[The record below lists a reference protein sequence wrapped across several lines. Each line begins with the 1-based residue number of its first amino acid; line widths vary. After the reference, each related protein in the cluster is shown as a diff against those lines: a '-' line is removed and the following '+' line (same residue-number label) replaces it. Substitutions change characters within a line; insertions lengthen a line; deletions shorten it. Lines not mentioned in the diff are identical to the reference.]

1 MFRVGLAVLLLLTG
15 CSSADGGGIQPGPQ
29 TSAKEPVTVVVAR
42 TGGFAG
48 VMDTITVL
56 PDGSWTHPTGLT
68 VTGKVDPA
76 KFAALQ
82 QLATDPRLATE
93 AATTAAP
100 TQCRDA
106 FDYTVTAGALTVT
119 FTDCPSDAYQPL
131 VTKQLVDLVQKAV
144 SP

>member
-15 CSSADGGGIQPGPQ
+15 CSSADGGTDPAPQ
-29 TSAKEPVTVVVAR
+29 TSTKEPVTVVVAR

-48 VMDTITVL
+48 VMDTITVR

-76 KFAALQ
+76 KFATLQ
-82 QLATDPRLATE
+82 QLATDPRLVAE

-100 TQCRDA
+100 TQCSDA

-119 FTDCPSDAYQPL
+119 FTDCPGDANQPV
-131 VTKQLVDLVQKAV
+131 VTKQLVDLVEKAV